1 MAILI
6 FIILHWYFSLF
17 FQTFFHH
24 RYAAHKMFTM
34 SKFWEKI
41 FFIFSFITQGASYL
55 SPHTYGILHRLHHA
69 HADTENDPH
78 SPKYDHSLFAMMWRT
93 KNIYVDINL
102 GKVQIEDRYKK
113 DLPEWQLFEKF
124 AHSWVARLSWVACY
138 IVFYIYFA
146 TSWWMYPF
154 LLLHFVM
161 GPFHGAIINW
171 FSHKYGYVNFKL
183 EDTSKNFL
191 PVDFLML
198 GESYH
203 NNHHMYSGRPNFGY
217 RWFEIDPV
225 YPFIKLFDKLRIIQ
239 LKT

>member
-6 FIILHWYFSLF
+6 FIITHWYLSLF
-17 FQTFFHH
+17 SQTFFHH

-34 SKFWEKI
+34 SKLWEKV

-55 SPHTYGILHRLHHA
+55 SPYTYGILHRLHHA
-69 HADTENDPH
+69 HADTEKDPH
-78 SPKYDHSLFAMMWRT
+78 SPKYDHNLFAMMWRT
-93 KNIYVDINL
+93 KNIYTDIYW
-102 GKVQIEDRYKK
+102 KKIEIEERYKK
-113 DLPEWQLFEKF
+113 DLPEWQLFENF
-124 AHSWVARLSWVACY
+124 ANSWGIRLFWAACY

-146 TSWWMYPF
+146 SAWWMYLF

-171 FSHKYGYVNFKL
+171 FSHKYGYTNFKL
-183 EDTSKNFL
+183 DDTSKNLL
-191 PVDFLML
+191 PLDFLML

-203 NNHHMYSGRPNFGY
+203 NNHHKLSGRPNFGY
-217 RWFEIDPV
+217 KWFEFDPV
-225 YPFIKLFDKLRIIQ
+225 YPFIKLFDKLKIIQ